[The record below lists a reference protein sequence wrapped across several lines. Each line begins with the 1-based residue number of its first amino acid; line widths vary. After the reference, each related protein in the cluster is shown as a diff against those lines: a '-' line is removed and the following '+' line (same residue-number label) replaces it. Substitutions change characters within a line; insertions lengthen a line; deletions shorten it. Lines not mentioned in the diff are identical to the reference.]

1 METVPPPSKSKRK
14 PAARH
19 AEATQGPR
27 YVMPALLTP
36 QAAFEHFRARAVTEK
51 PVLCTADVP
60 VVVHNVTVAFALI
73 GSRLGDIARAL
84 PALDLPFVLEMP
96 NLAQALLYA
105 SGRVAKKTT
114 RKNVAAAFKDATAT
128 REPMLRIAEGL
139 ALLDLLPPER
149 VAKIRAGSGPYDAG
163 RDLIDL
169 VGLYREFAHD
179 IENKQP
185 FDEAWFARAE
195 EQGAWLLANV
205 TPTGAAKPAR
215 VTPSEAATV
224 RDQLWAMLL
233 QRDVKLRVI
242 ASVLYEAAADATVP
256 ALQARAA
263 LRDPGDGDATDDA
276 TDDDATDD
284 TTDDA

>member
-1 METVPPPSKSKRK
+1 METVPPPSRSKRK
-14 PAARH
+14 GATKR
-19 AEATQGPR
+19 AEATQSPR

-36 QAAFEHFRARAVTEK
+36 QGAFEHFRARAAAEK

-60 VVVHNVTVAFALI
+60 VVVHNVTVAFGLI
-73 GSRLGDIARAL
+73 GARLQDVARAL

-96 NLAQALLYA
+96 NLAQALLFA
-105 SGRVAKKTT
+105 SGRVAKKTSS
-114 RKNVAAAFKDATAT
+114 KNIAAAFKDANTI

-139 ALLDLLPPER
+139 ALLDLLPSER

-169 VGLYREFAHD
+169 VGLYREFAQGLA
-179 IENKQP
+179 NKQP

-195 EQGAWLLANV
+195 KQGAWLLANV
-205 TPTGAAKPAR
+205 TPTGAVKPAR

-242 ASVLYEAAADATVP
+242 ASVLYEDAAEATIP

-263 LRDPGDGDATDDA
+263 LRDAGGEDATGDD
-276 TDDDATDD
+276 TTDD
-284 TTDDA
+284 TTDDTADDA